1 MRQFI
6 SFVIREAKHIL
17 RDKRT
22 MLILFGMPVVLML
35 LFGFAITNDVKNV
48 RTVVVT
54 SQMDHLTRAAVER
67 LAASEYF
74 TIVSPH
80 AKRCG
85 MADSQSE
92 GRPCRCLCTGF
103 RLKEEWCAVYRRWQR
118 PQYGTTMDGLCPT
131 SNCQFSSQRH
141 TPLRR
146 RIINCQFKTTL

>member
-74 TIVSPH
+74 TIV
-80 AKRCG
+80 R
-85 MADSQSE
+85 
-92 GRPCRCLCTGF
+92 
-103 RLKEEWCAVYRRWQR
+103 
-118 PQYGTTMDGLCPT
+118 
-131 SNCQFSSQRH
+131 
-141 TPLRR
+141 TPRQKMR
-146 RIINCQFKTTL
+146 NG